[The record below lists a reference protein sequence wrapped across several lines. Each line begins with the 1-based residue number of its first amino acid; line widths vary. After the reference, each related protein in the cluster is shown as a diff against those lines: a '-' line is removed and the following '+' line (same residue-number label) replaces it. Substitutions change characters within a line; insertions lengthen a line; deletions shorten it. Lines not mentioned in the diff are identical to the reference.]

1 MKQTTFTE
9 LRTQAKRYFDMV
21 EAGETVRVLR
31 NGKPIADICPLPP
44 EVPSWKQR
52 KARPLTVTGA
62 QLSTMILAD
71 RGE

>member
-9 LRTQAKRYFDMV
+9 LRTQAKLYFDMV

-44 EVPSWKQR
+44 EQPSWKQR
-52 KARPLTVTGA
+52 NARPLTVTGA
-62 QLSTMILAD
+62 QLSAMILAD